1 MEGNTDNGALAGIR
15 VLDLTRL
22 LPGPYCTLM
31 LGDLGAE
38 IIKVE
43 EKGRGDYT
51 REMLRGIYYSVNRN
65 KKSISLDMKKH
76 EGRQII
82 WDLAKVCDVV
92 IEGFRPGVVER
103 LGVDYES
110 IKKVNPE
117 IIYCSISGY
126 GQDGP
131 YRLEPGHDL
140 NYLAVAGA
148 MSIPG
153 QHGQPP
159 MRSGLPVAD
168 LSSAMFATVSILA
181 ALMARTRTNK
191 GQYIDV
197 SMTDG
202 VFSWA
207 SARLGDYMIDQEM
220 PSAEELDHILAT
232 NDLFETKD
240 GRKIALGVLEE
251 PFWIGLCKS
260 IGREELLYD
269 IRYETNELRKENKQS
284 LHKLLTDVF
293 LQKDQAAWMEVLKAN
308 KVPASKV
315 NNAEEAF
322 HDPQLQA
329 RGMVERIFV
338 PALHKEI
345 YQVPYPV
352 KFSETPPEIK
362 SAPPELGEHTE
373 EILQSVLGYPESKIA
388 QLKSL
393 ELF

>member
-22 LPGPYCTLM
+22 LPGPYSTLM

-103 LGVDYES
+103 LGVDYET

-140 NYLAVAGA
+140 NYLAVAGT

-153 QHGQPP
+153 QLGQPP
-159 MRSGLPVAD
+159 NRSGLPVAD

-181 ALMARTRTNK
+181 ALMARTRTKK

-207 SARLGDYMIDQEM
+207 STRLGDYMIDQEM
-220 PSAEELDHILAT
+220 TPAEEMEHISAT

-240 GRKIALGVLEE
+240 GKRIALGVLED

-269 IRYETNELRKENKQS
+269 KRYKTNELRKENKHS
-284 LHKLLTDVF
+284 LHKLLMDVF
-293 LQKDQAAWMEVLKAN
+293 IQKDQAVWMEELLAN

-329 RGMVERIFV
+329 RGMVERLFV

-345 YQVPYPV
+345 YQVPFPV
-352 KFSETPPEIK
+352 KFSETPAEIK
-362 SAPPELGEHTE
+362 FAPPELGEHTE
-373 EILQSVLGYPESKIA
+373 EILKSVLGYPENKIA
-388 QLKSL
+388 QLKSMD
-393 ELF
+393 LF